1 MAYKMKGWSG
11 FQSPL
16 KQETIKRGRKRHLRN
31 LERNKSGRD
40 ATVKME
46 WSEGENEKGKKRYYA
61 SPSITFKGDEDELK
75 DPVRDQT
82 FDEALDKGEVYEFKS
97 KRRAKKFA
105 AGSWKPR
112 KAKSID
118 EETGE
123 EITYRPRREAMRDY
137 RKKKRAIKRNF
148 SKVRPLY
155 FDMD

>member
-1 MAYKMKGWSG
+1 MAYKMKEFSG
-11 FQSPL
+11 FKNSPL
-16 KQETIKRGRKRHLRN
+16 KQETIKQETITRGRKRHLRN

-46 WSEGENEKGKKRYYA
+46 WGEGENKKGKKRYYA
-61 SPSITFKGDEDELK
+61 NPSITFKGDEDELK

-97 KRRAKKFA
+97 KRRAEKFA
-105 AGSWKPR
+105 AGSWKKGKDR
-112 KAKSID
+112 KD
-118 EETGE
+118 
-123 EITYRPRREAMRDY
+123 AMRDY